1 MSIGFLERSRIERSV
16 LKIVNDKAGSP
27 HLNGLSGKALSQ
39 WMVGKHTAFSQLE
52 KSRAAPLL
60 DEISQRLRLN
70 SDASKHIFEG
80 EKLVTN
86 GTTDI
91 CISELRKILS

>member
-52 KSRAAPLL
+52 KAEP
-60 DEISQRLRLN
+60 RLFLMRFH
-70 SDASKHIFEG
+70 SAYG
-80 EKLVTN
+80 
-86 GTTDI
+86 
-91 CISELRKILS
+91 